1 MLISWFGQIH
11 HTTEGGSLGE
21 RHMGTLDLC
30 NSSVNQNLFH
40 DFLGVQWL
48 GVLEDPTFHRATEP
62 VRPAT
67 EPELRNRRSHGSEKP
82 ELHQRAAPTH
92 RSSREPA
99 SSDGDPHRHKGIK
112 STSSKQPFRKLSFR
126 KRWAG
131 KSCKSLK
138 FYTNGNDPFKRHKSI
153 VMGACDASYPRVQ
166 KV

>member
-62 VRPAT
+62 VRPAIK
-67 EPELRNRRSHGSEKP
+67 ESKAHPQNSHSESLASRNAEQGK
-82 ELHQRAAPTH
+82 AA
-92 RSSREPA
+92 
-99 SSDGDPHRHKGIK
+99 
-112 STSSKQPFRKLSFR
+112 
-126 KRWAG
+126 
-131 KSCKSLK
+131 
-138 FYTNGNDPFKRHKSI
+138 
-153 VMGACDASYPRVQ
+153 